1 MPGDVTF
8 WYNWVMDKDTFR
20 RKRERLGL
28 TQEEIAK
35 RLDINRGTIIR
46 YESGETPIPK
56 VVEMA
61 FRVIEEE
68 EKY

>member
-1 MPGDVTF
+1 MAEDVTF
-8 WYNWVMDKDTFR
+8 CYNAGMDRDTFR

-28 TQEEIAK
+28 TQEEMAK
-35 RLDINRGTIIR
+35 RLDMNRGTIIR

-61 FRVIEEE
+61 VKVIEEE
-68 EKY
+68 EKR

>member
-1 MPGDVTF
+1 
-8 WYNWVMDKDTFR
+8 MDKDTFR

-61 FRVIEEE
+61 FKVIEEE
-68 EKY
+68 EKG

>member
-1 MPGDVTF
+1 
-8 WYNWVMDKDTFR
+8 MDKDTFR

-61 FRVIEEE
+61 LKVVEEE
-68 EKY
+68 EKG

>member
-8 WYNWVMDKDTFR
+8 CYNTAMDKDTFR

-61 FRVIEEE
+61 FKVIEEE
-68 EKY
+68 EKR